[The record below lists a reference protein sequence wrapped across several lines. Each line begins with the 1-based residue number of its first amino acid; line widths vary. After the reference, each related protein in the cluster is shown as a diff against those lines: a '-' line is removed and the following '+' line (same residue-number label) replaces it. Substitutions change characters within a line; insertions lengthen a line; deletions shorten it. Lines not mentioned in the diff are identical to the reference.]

1 VQAFTPETLVAVEN
15 GALRIRQR
23 PGKQNAMGRI
33 KFVLPNHLAIFLHD
47 TSAPQLFARS
57 RRDFSHGCIRV
68 EKPVELALFAL
79 NGEKGWDAPRVEDA
93 MNQREP
99 AYANLPRPITVLV
112 YYTTALADSEGRTF
126 FFEDLYGHDR
136 ALARALDA
144 RRGQ

>member
-1 VQAFTPETLVAVEN
+1 
-15 GALRIRQR
+15 
-23 PGKQNAMGRI
+23 MGRI

-93 MNQREP
+93 MNRREP